1 MSALR
6 DGCYGPQAEIAGH
19 DPASVFAALHRRL
32 ACYLG
37 AEAFGELTVAY
48 LAAGAQKL
56 ADFLVNTPPWSR
68 NLEIAEFARFE
79 LALTAACD
87 GPPRP
92 HLRHG
97 DIDAIAPME
106 LDGKGFDID
115 PAAKRFQFR
124 TNVTS
129 LWSCIACE
137 ENPPKP
143 ERRREPVDVLIWRQA
158 GGARFR
164 ILGTEEARAFDAAA
178 AGKSYVDIT
187 GIVSHSMGPGLAR
200 ERTQGYL
207 RGWIEAEL
215 VSSLRNPVVS
225 ASARK

>member
-1 MSALR
+1 MTARLDS
-6 DGCYGPQAEIAGH
+6 CVGPVEICSH
-19 DPASVFAALHRRL
+19 DPASAFAALHRRL

-37 AEAFGELTVAY
+37 ADAFRDLT
-48 LAAGAQKL
+48 LAFLSAGAQKL
-56 ADFLVNTPPWSR
+56 VDFLVNTPPWSR

-92 HLRHG
+92 HLKHA
-97 DIDAIAPME
+97 DIEAITPKK
-106 LDGKGFDID
+106 LDGKGFDVD

-143 ERRREPVDVLIWRQA
+143 ERRREPVDVLIWRQG

-164 ILGTEEARAFDAAA
+164 ILGVEEAQAFAAAA
-178 AGKSYVDIT
+178 AGKSYADIT
-187 GIVSHSMGPGLAR
+187 AVVAGSMGSLAG
-200 ERTQGYL
+200 ERTRGYL

-215 VSSLRNPVVS
+215 ISALRNPVVS
-225 ASARK
+225 ASAKK